1 MYVSTSH
8 LKTCDPSKFN
18 LNFPRYGPLDEVKG
32 PSQFSWSRTLVIM
45 KSGPQCESPTMGST
59 KLELFV
65 ECNAKMENVV
75 PKKVLPVGIFV
86 E

>member
-1 MYVSTSH
+1 M
-8 LKTCDPSKFN
+8 N
-18 LNFPRYGPLDEVKG
+18 
-32 PSQFSWSRTLVIM
+32 
-45 KSGPQCESPTMGST
+45 SGPQCESPSMGST

-65 ECNAKMENVV
+65 ECNAKMENGV